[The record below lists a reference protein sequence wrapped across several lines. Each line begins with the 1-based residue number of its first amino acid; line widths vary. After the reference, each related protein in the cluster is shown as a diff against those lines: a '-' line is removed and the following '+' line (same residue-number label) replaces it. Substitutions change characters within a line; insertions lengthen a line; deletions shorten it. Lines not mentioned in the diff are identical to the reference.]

1 MSRLLSFLFIF
12 SLTFTAVNAQSVYTI
27 KVNDLLG
34 AVDSAAVTFGD
45 STKYTDSSGVAIFYN
60 PLVGVNDNP
69 TLPTSFAVSNAYPNP
84 VKGDEIRLGVSSAK
98 ETEMEFKIYDIAGKL
113 VSKGKT
119 YLNAGAYSLNV
130 KGVKNLAGGV
140 YFIKVTDGKESCVR
154 KFVTVG
160 NGANGSLSFSVSAG
174 NAGFIPPNA
183 PTDAYISLHI
193 EKNGYIDYDEQVN
206 PAQTTLNVA
215 LEREGRTI
223 SGSVFDNVKYAFGN
237 REPLEAKVKIFYNG
251 NVKEQTGK
259 VFDFQAPRSLYYLD
273 SIKCVGVGE
282 DTSFVLTYIDFPVD
296 SDRVRLDFLVT
307 TFNDLIYGYNVPDD
321 SAVTIEQFE
330 LMAREGIFAFG
341 NADVAGAKGV
351 NVDNINNPIY
361 ENPDPTTDHGY
372 EIVIPTHQIS
382 DLDPNSGPWTPE
394 QQQQLKEII
403 ENDIETKYP
412 IGKRMRV
419 RLLTDNDT
427 LPVFHLIS
435 PPDTLIRPYP
445 GVSIVSRGTGG
456 FTYSFS
462 AFDYNSDGWTDGA
475 YIKVGTDFAEDLPGT
490 RQELHSIHITMPLE
504 PTDIPGDVDQR
515 SIFLQS
521 GHKSYDF
528 TTTVDNKLVNGI
540 LMNMSE
546 NLMTSYDN
554 NGEERIRVNY
564 IPKKPQR
571 EILGN

>member
-1 MSRLLSFLFIF
+1 MKRFYILSFLLTSIVFI
-12 SLTFTAVNAQSVYTI
+12 SSVTAQNIYTI
-27 KVNDLLG
+27 HVKDILG
-34 AVDSAAVTFGD
+34 NVDSAAVTFGD
-45 STKYTDSSGVAIFYN
+45 STKYTDSAGTAIFYN

-69 TLPTSFAVSNAYPNP
+69 ALPVSFAVSNVYPNP
-84 VKGDEIRLGVSSAK
+84 AKVNKAEVTFTTAQQSRLS
-98 ETEMEFKIYDIAGKL
+98 FKVYDITGRLIATGKKFVEAGL
-113 VSKGKT
+113 HSVNIKG
-119 YLNAGAYSLNV
+119 LRR
-130 KGVKNLAGGV
+130 LASGV
-140 YFIKVTDGKESCVR
+140 YFIKITDGSSSYTR
-154 KFVTVG
+154 KFVNLNNGGGG
-160 NGANGSLSFSVSAG
+160 NLNISVTNSG
-174 NAGFIPPNA
+174 NAFSMPKDGGNS
-183 PTDAYISLHI
+183 YITLHI
-193 EKNGYIDYDEQVN
+193 EKEGYIDYDAQIEPTETAVN
-206 PAQTTLNVA
+206 VN
-215 LEREGRTI
+215 LEREGKTVN
-223 SGSVFDNVKYAFGN
+223 GSVFDNVKYAFGK

-259 VFDFQAPRSLYYLD
+259 EFDFQVPRSLHYLD
-273 SIKCVGVGE
+273 SIKCVGVGL
-282 DTSFVLTYIDFPVD
+282 DSSFVLTYKNFPVD
-296 SDRVRLDFLVT
+296 SDKVRLDFLVT
-307 TFNDLIYGYNVPDD
+307 TFNHLIYGYNVPDD

-341 NADVAGAKGV
+341 NADVAGAKGI

-419 RLLTDNDT
+419 RLLSDNDT
-427 LPVFHLIS
+427 LPVFTTS
-435 PPDTLIRPYP
+435 EGYIRPLP
-445 GVSIVSRGTGG
+445 GVIIVSRGTGG
-456 FTYSFS
+456 FTYSFG

-475 YIKVGTDFAEDLPGT
+475 YITVGTDFAVALQGT

-504 PTDIPGDVDQR
+504 PTFIPGDVNQR
-515 SIFLQS
+515 SVFLQS
-521 GHKSYDF
+521 GYGALDF